1 MTLSGEY
8 VIILPYTERK
18 EEMKVNAMVVMT
30 YDLDLVRA
38 ELAEAEAVRPSEILD
53 EQVIDYL
60 NTLVE
65 EDFGLLTPY
74 VLYVDDKN
82 REIDFDE
89 VQI

>member
-1 MTLSGEY
+1 
-8 VIILPYTERK
+8 
-18 EEMKVNAMVVMT
+18 MKVNAMVVMT

-65 EDFGLLTPY
+65 EDFGLLTPC

-89 VQI
+89 VQF

>member
-1 MTLSGEY
+1 MEKT
-8 VIILPYTERK
+8 VAKI
-18 EEMKVNAMVVMT
+18 NAMVVMT

-53 EQVIDYL
+53 EQVIDHL

-74 VLYVDDKN
+74 VLYVDEN
-82 REIDFDE
+82 NQEIDLDE
-89 VQI
+89 VVQS